1 MVEHL
6 VKIFK
11 SVIIV
16 RNFGTKNSFTKNL
29 FFEKKKNPY
38 ELQFEKCTFCLVLK
52 RQSS

>member
-16 RNFGTKNSFTKNL
+16 RNFGMKNSFTKNQI
-29 FFEKKKNPY
+29 FEKKKKIPMN
-38 ELQFEKCTFCLVLK
+38 FNLK
-52 RQSS
+52 NALFV

>member
-16 RNFGTKNSFTKNL
+16 RNFGTKISFTKNRI
-29 FFEKKKNPY
+29 FEKKKNPY